1 MHKKAAF
8 VLALLAA
15 FSFASLLLSP
25 SLATTQL
32 VSLQGRVLQSGS
44 PATSG
49 NIAVTIW
56 SASGDPA
63 TALYSDNFANAI
75 NDGFFDLML
84 GSSSELNLTYGTFY
98 YLDLSISGQDI
109 NWTSPSGATVNRIQ
123 FQSQNGQLSS
133 ASIAANAINATHLNS
148 SGTYYM
154 GTLGIN
160 STLPNAT
167 LDVAGG
173 IRLTGGNFTC
183 GVRNTGERRY
193 AAGATNADDRLWW
206 CAKNSTNIYNWVLIA
221 RGG

>member
-1 MHKKAAF
+1 MRKKAAF
-8 VLALLAA
+8 VLALLAV
-15 FSFASLLLSP
+15 FSFASLSP

-56 SASGDPA
+56 SASSGGSVI
-63 TALYSDNFANAI
+63 YSDNFANAI

-98 YLDLSISGQDI
+98 YLDVSISGQDI
-109 NWTSPSGATVNRIQ
+109 NWTSPSGSTVDRIQ

-133 ASIAANAINATHLNS
+133 ASIAANAINSTHLNS

-154 GTLGIN
+154 GTLGLN

-183 GVRNTGERRY
+183 GVRNAGELRY
-193 AAGATNADDRLWW
+193 AAGATNLDDKLYW